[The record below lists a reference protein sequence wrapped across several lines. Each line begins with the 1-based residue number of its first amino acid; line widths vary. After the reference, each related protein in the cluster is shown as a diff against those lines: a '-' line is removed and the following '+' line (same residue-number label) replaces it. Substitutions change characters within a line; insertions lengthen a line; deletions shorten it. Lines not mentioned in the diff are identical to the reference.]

1 MSLPLSNA
9 QTIDISVARQQ
20 APRGLRSRDSS
31 DLLEEARYR
40 LLNALQ
46 TTLDIEQLLAIFFN
60 EASSLFAIKGL
71 RYIHEYNNLQM
82 TLGDT
87 DVHSCSYRLITQQ
100 DHLGEVVVYRE
111 ARFAA
116 RELEQLEN
124 LMSTLLCPL
133 RNGLKFIA
141 AVNASMTDALTG
153 AGNRMGLKSAM
164 TREIATTRRY
174 QHPLSV
180 LIIDIDKFKT
190 INDRHGHSAG
200 DKVLQ
205 ELVRVI
211 DQVNRNTD
219 QCFRYGGE
227 EFVVVLTNTDSK
239 GAGII
244 GERLRRAIAALRIC
258 AENGPLQIS
267 VSIGAATFCETDT
280 EETLLNRADR
290 AMYAAKNAGGNSMT
304 SA

>member
-1 MSLPLSNA
+1 MSLPLSKA
-9 QTIDISVARQQ
+9 QTIDIGIARQQ
-20 APRGLRSRDSS
+20 VARGVRSRDSI
-31 DLLEEARYR
+31 DLLEDARYR

-46 TTLDIEQLLAIFFN
+46 TTLDIDQLLAIFFN
-60 EASSLFAIKGL
+60 EINSLFAIKGL
-71 RYIHEYNNLQM
+71 RYIHEYTNLQL

-87 DVHSCSYRLITQQ
+87 DVHSCAYRLITQQ
-100 DHLGEVVVYRE
+100 DHLGEVAIYRE
-111 ARFAA
+111 SRFTE

-133 RNGLKFIA
+133 RNSLKFIS
-141 AVNASMTDALTG
+141 AVNASLTDALTG
-153 AGNRMGLKSAM
+153 AGNRMALKSAM
-164 TREIATTRRY
+164 TREIATARRY
-174 QHPLSV
+174 QHPLSI
-180 LIIDIDKFKT
+180 LIIDIDKFKS
-190 INDRHGHSAG
+190 INDKHGHSAG

-205 ELVRVI
+205 ELVRVM

-227 EFVVVLTNTDSK
+227 EFVVILSNTHTR

-244 GERLRRAIAALRIC
+244 GERLRKAIAALRIC
-258 AENGPLQIS
+258 AEHGPLQVT

-280 EETLLNRADR
+280 EETLLNRADK